1 MPTRARSCTGDDHG
15 LGVFLERGER
25 FVSADPVILGGALS
39 RSLKARRVTAVSD
52 TPAITPDPLRAAA
65 LAADLD
71 AADFRSGPLR
81 RLWGEEADDALGRG
95 LRTPILRAI
104 EGDSSALATLGR
116 FFMLGIPQSSTA
128 VADALPRVGI
138 DGVVALGLGR
148 ADAAAS
154 VIRPTALLRPQSFV
168 DADGV
173 GEWWIA
179 SDLDEVALGSALPA
193 DHVLGVGGA
202 SRTLAELVIPR
213 PVNRALDLGTG
224 CGIQALLVSR
234 HAGAVVATDI
244 SERALEFGRL
254 NALLN
259 GVTNIEFR
267 HGSMFEP
274 VAGEAFDLVVSNPPF
289 VITPRADDVP
299 AYEYRDGGL
308 IGDALVEQFLRT
320 VPDHLTAGGIAQLL
334 GNWESRAGASGL
346 DRLRSWIPEDLDAW
360 VIEREELSPLA
371 YAELWIRDGGTTPR
385 DADFTS
391 LLEAWL
397 DDFAARDV
405 TAIGFGYVLIR
416 RGRSDVGIA
425 ERTEALRRFERI
437 TQPLSQTGR
446 ALQAGL
452 AAHDAVAAGIP
463 QTLFVAGDVTEA
475 RHLMPG
481 NDDPSIIELR
491 QGGGFGRT
499 IAVDPALAAF
509 VGACDGDLTVAQIV
523 GALADLFEVALPELW
538 ADLEPRIRQLI
549 FDGFLAPAP
558 SVE

>member
-1 MPTRARSCTGDDHG
+1 M
-15 LGVFLERGER
+15 
-25 FVSADPVILGGALS
+25 
-39 RSLKARRVTAVSD
+39 TAVSD
-52 TPAITPDPLRAAA
+52 TPAIVPDPLRVSA

-71 AADFRSGPLR
+71 AADLRSEPLR

-95 LRTPILRAI
+95 MRTPILRAI
-104 EGDSSALATLGR
+104 DGDSSALATLGR
-116 FFMLGIPQSSTA
+116 FFVLGIPQPEEA
-128 VADALPRVGI
+128 VAAALPRAGV
-138 DGVVALGLGR
+138 DGLVALGLGI

-154 VIRPTALLRPQSFV
+154 LIRPTALLRPQSFV
-168 DADGV
+168 DVDGV

-202 SRTLAELVIPR
+202 SRTLAELVIPQ

-244 SERALEFGRL
+244 SERALAFGEL

-289 VITPRADDVP
+289 VITPRGGDVP

-320 VPDHLTAGGIAQLL
+320 VPDHLTPGGIAQLL
-334 GNWESRAGASGL
+334 GNWESHGGSAGL

-385 DADFTS
+385 DAGFTP

-397 DDFAARDV
+397 DDFAAREV

-416 RGRSDVGIA
+416 R
-425 ERTEALRRFERI
+425 ERADAGTLRRFERI
-437 TQPLSQTGR
+437 TQPLSQPGR
-446 ALQAGL
+446 ALQGGL
-452 AAHDAVAAGIP
+452 AAHDAIAVGIP

-481 NDDPSIIELR
+481 NDDPSVIELR

-523 GALADLFEVALPELW
+523 GALADLFEVPLPELW

-549 FDGFLAPAP
+549 LDGFLAPAP
-558 SVE
+558 WAE